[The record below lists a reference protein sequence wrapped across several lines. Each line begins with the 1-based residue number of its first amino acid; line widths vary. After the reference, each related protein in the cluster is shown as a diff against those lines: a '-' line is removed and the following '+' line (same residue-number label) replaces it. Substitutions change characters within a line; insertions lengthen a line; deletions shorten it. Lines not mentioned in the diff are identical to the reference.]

1 MPSYHYCKDCGLVIA
16 GNEALK
22 SRHAGHKGMT
32 LNSREQ
38 LVEFGLAREAEP
50 ANISSVFG
58 ADEDILAKI
67 YKMPARVGV
76 SGKYITTIRKGSY
89 MTVRYFMDTMSH
101 QDAELSEQE
110 YFKLLFKDGTPPLE
124 MLHTLS
130 AAQDGSYSFVRTL
143 IERYNGPGLVFVTLH
158 PDRAGHPDELLLCV
172 DSWTGAGD
180 VLRPFASIAGGRGVY
195 KACNVPVDVRNY
207 FRTIDGEADET
218 YIDLLH
224 PRLGHHLRLLVTV
237 EYSAEKVKVFK
248 MQGGG
253 TQQVLVYEMTEAEN
267 ERLVYDSTVTCV
279 EDWATHI
286 LEDAR
291 AILCS

>member
-1 MPSYHYCKDCGLVIA
+1 MQPYYYCKDCGLVIA
-16 GNEALK
+16 GHEALK
-22 SRHAGHKGMT
+22 LRHAGHKSMT

-50 ANISSVFG
+50 ANISSIFG
-58 ADEDILAKI
+58 ADEDILTKI

-76 SGKYITTIRKGSY
+76 SGKYITTVRKGSY
-89 MTVRYFMDTMSH
+89 MTVRYFMDTLSH

-130 AAQDGSYSFVRTL
+130 AAHEGAYSFVGTL

-158 PDRAGHPDELLLCV
+158 PDRVGHPDELLLHL
-172 DSWTGAGD
+172 DNWTGIGA
-180 VLRPFASIAGGRGVY
+180 VLRPFASMLGGQVN
-195 KACNVPVDVRNY
+195 KACNVPVDAREY
-207 FRTIDGEADET
+207 FRVIDGEADET

-224 PRLGHHLRLLVTV
+224 PRLGHYLRLLVTV
-237 EYSAEKVKVFK
+237 ECSAEKVKVRK

-291 AILCS
+291 AVLCS

>member
-1 MPSYHYCKDCGLVIA
+1 MPSYYYCKDCGLVIA
-16 GNEALK
+16 GDEALK
-22 SRHAGHKGMT
+22 LRHAGHKHMA
-32 LNSREQ
+32 LNSQEH

-58 ADEDILAKI
+58 ADEDILTKI

-89 MTVRYFMDTMSH
+89 VTVRYFMDTMSH

-130 AAQDGSYSFVRTL
+130 VAQDGSYNFVSTL
-143 IERYNGPGLVFVTLH
+143 MEKYNGPGLIFVTLH
-158 PDRAGHPDELLLCV
+158 PDRAGHPDELLLCL
-172 DSWTGAGD
+172 DGWARAND
-180 VLRPFASIAGGRGVY
+180 VFRPFASMAGKLAS
-195 KACNVPVDVRNY
+195 KACNVPNDVRNY
-207 FRTIDGEADET
+207 FRMIDREADET

-237 EYSAEKVKVFK
+237 EYSAEKVKACK

-253 TQQVLVYEMTEAEN
+253 TQQVLVYEMTEAEIEHLLYN
-267 ERLVYDSTVTCV
+267 STVTCV

>member
-1 MPSYHYCKDCGLVIA
+1 MPPYYYCKDCGLVIA

-22 SRHAGHKGMT
+22 LRHAGHKHMT

-58 ADEDILAKI
+58 VDEDILTKI

-89 MTVRYFMDTMSH
+89 VTVRYFMDTMSH

-130 AAQDGSYSFVRTL
+130 AAQDGSYSFVSTL
-143 IERYNGPGLVFVTLH
+143 IEKYNGPGLIFVTLH
-158 PDRAGHPDELLLCV
+158 PDRAGHPDELLLRL
-172 DSWTGAGD
+172 DSWTRVND
-180 VLRPFASIAGGRGVY
+180 VFRPFASMAGRHAG
-195 KACNVPVDVRNY
+195 KACNVPDDAMNY
-207 FRTIDGEADET
+207 FRMIDGKADET

-237 EYSAEKVKVFK
+237 EYSAENVKVFK

-267 ERLVYDSTVTCV
+267 EHLFYNSTVTCV

>member
-1 MPSYHYCKDCGLVIA
+1 MPSYHYCKDCGLIIA

-22 SRHAGHKGMT
+22 LRHAGHKHMA

-38 LVEFGLAREAEP
+38 LVEFGLTREAEP

-58 ADEDILAKI
+58 VDEDILTKI

-89 MTVRYFMDTMSH
+89 MAVRYFMDTMSH

-130 AAQDGSYSFVRTL
+130 DAQEGMYNFLSTL

-158 PDRAGHPDELLLCV
+158 PDRVGQPGELLLCL
-172 DSWTGAGD
+172 DSWTRAGD
-180 VLRPFASIAGGRGVY
+180 VVRPFASMASERVY

-207 FRTIDGEADET
+207 FRMIDGEADKT

-237 EYSAEKVKVFK
+237 EYSAENVKVFK

-253 TQQVLVYEMTEAEN
+253 TQQALVYEITEAEN
-267 ERLVYDSTVTCV
+267 ERLFYDSTVTCV